1 MSPAL
6 GNSFKLADP
15 FSMPDSLRDVIREAI
30 ERGARSFT
38 LSPGSPTVRIQLEPE
53 REYISEL
60 RVFLA
65 HATADK
71 EWADR
76 VAQKLSDIGF
86 QVTYLPA
93 GRTDLGDS
101 EDAIAARLVEEVNHA
116 HCLCLL
122 FSKNSAAREWVA
134 LEFTTAA
141 RAIGRVLMLR
151 HPSVATIDDF
161 QKPRFA
167 HKALLTV
174 KYQILDYEDSDESM
188 TKAARMLI
196 NHPDEGVTDGSFRP
210 LSIRERNLARESVY
224 RRHARLFL
232 DNIVEYQERHVV
244 DVLPFDWQEL
254 GLSVGDVPGA
264 FNWFV
269 RNHGRLNLAV
279 QVARRRMNVSLVTV
293 PTNAELRMWTEA
305 PLVFALVIWKPAWEP
320 EMDEVVSR
328 GLV

>member
-1 MSPAL
+1 MSLQIP
-6 GNSFKLADP
+6 SQC
-15 FSMPDSLRDVIREAI
+15 PDSLHDVIREAMQ
-30 ERGARSFT
+30 RGARSFT
-38 LSPGSPTVRIQLEPE
+38 FAPGSPTVRIHLEPE
-53 REYISEL
+53 REYISQI

-71 EWADR
+71 EWADD
-76 VAQKLSDIGF
+76 VAQNLSDIGF

-93 GRTDLGDS
+93 GRVDLGDS
-101 EDAIAARLVEEVNHA
+101 EDAIASRLVDEVNQA

-122 FSKNSAAREWVA
+122 FSRNSAAREWVA
-134 LEFTTAA
+134 LEFATAA

-151 HPSVATIDDF
+151 HPSVATIEDF
-161 QKPRFA
+161 EKPRFA
-167 HKALLTV
+167 DKALLTV
-174 KYQILDYEDSDESM
+174 NYQILDYEDGDESM
-188 TKAARMLI
+188 MKAARILI

-210 LSIRERNLARESVY
+210 LSVRERDLAKESVY

-244 DVLPFDWQEL
+244 DVLPFDWREF
-254 GLSVGDVPGA
+254 GLKVGDVPGA

-279 QVARRRMNVSLVTV
+279 QVARQRMKVSLVMV
-293 PTNAELRMWTEA
+293 PTNAELRLWTDA
-305 PLVFALVIWKPAWEP
+305 PLVFALVIWKSEWDP
-320 EMDEVVSR
+320 EVDEVATH